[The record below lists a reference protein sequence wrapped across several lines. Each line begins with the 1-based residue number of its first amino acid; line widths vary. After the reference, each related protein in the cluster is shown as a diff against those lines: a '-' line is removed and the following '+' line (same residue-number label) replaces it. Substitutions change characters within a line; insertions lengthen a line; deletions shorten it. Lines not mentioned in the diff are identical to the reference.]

1 MTFDDAKRHLLDVA
15 RSRSLDAE
23 VLGTETRELT
33 LESFEGA
40 VSELKHARR
49 GGIGVRVVVD
59 GATGYAYSEELTP
72 SSLEWA
78 LDEAT
83 ENARLQDTDDG
94 FLPEGEARSRSDLI
108 GEGLS
113 GPLDAKAAAVHHL
126 EQALRADPATSQVQ
140 IARYTE
146 RETQEVLGSTR
157 GTDGGYRNGYA
168 ALMASFV
175 AKRGESLKQGW
186 DVALEKEFH
195 ALDPATT
202 AETMLASTTR
212 LLGAEPLATGRYR
225 TWFEPTVVASLLGL
239 VLHALSGKSLVE
251 GTSRFEGKLGE
262 RVASSLVTV
271 VDDPTLDGGLASR
284 PFDSEGTP
292 ARATP
297 LIEAGVLRSFLHNS
311 ATARKVGH
319 TNTGHAARSYKSAL
333 DVGCT
338 NLVLAPGAG
347 IEPIDGVIVT
357 DVMGLHAGANPITGD
372 VSLQGLGLRVED
384 GERRPVDNFVFAGN
398 LFAMLEAVS
407 AIGDDPT
414 WRPLAGGAAFVP
426 SLEIDELRFAGS

>member
-1 MTFDDAKRHLLDVA
+1 MTFDDAKRHVLDAA
-15 RSRSLDAE
+15 RARSLDAE
-23 VLGTETRELT
+23 VLGSETRELT

-40 VSELKHARR
+40 LSELKHARR

-72 SSLEWA
+72 SALDWA
-78 LDEAT
+78 LDEAA
-83 ENARLQDTDDG
+83 ENARLQEADDG
-94 FLPEGEARSRSDLI
+94 FLPDGELRPRSDLI

-113 GPLDAKAAAVHHL
+113 ASLDEKAAAVHQL
-126 EQALRADPATSQVQ
+126 EDTLRADPATDQ
-140 IARYTE
+140 IMVARYSE
-146 RETQEVLGSTR
+146 RESHDVLGSTR
-157 GTDGGYRNGYA
+157 GADGGYRNGYA
-168 ALMASFV
+168 LLAASFV
-175 AKRGESLKQGW
+175 AKRGDSLKQGG
-186 DVALEKEFH
+186 DVALAKEFH

-225 TWFEPTVVASLLGL
+225 AWFEPTVVASLLGL
-239 VLHALSGKSLVE
+239 VLYALSGKRLVE
-251 GTSRFEGKLGE
+251 GTSRFAGRLGE
-262 RVASSLVTV
+262 RVASSLVTL
-271 VDDPTLDGGLASR
+271 VDDPTLDGGLATR

-292 ARATP
+292 AQRTP
-297 LIEAGVLRSFLHNS
+297 LIDGGVLRSFLHNS
-311 ATARKVGH
+311 ATARKAGH
-319 TNTGHAARSYKSAL
+319 ANTGHAARSYKSAL
-333 DVGCT
+333 DVGCS

-347 IEPIDGVIVT
+347 IEPVDGVIVT
-357 DVMGLHAGANPITGD
+357 DVMGLHAGANPVTGD

-384 GERRPVDNFVFAGN
+384 GRRRPVENFVFAGN

-414 WRPLAGGAAFVP
+414 WRPLAGGAALVP